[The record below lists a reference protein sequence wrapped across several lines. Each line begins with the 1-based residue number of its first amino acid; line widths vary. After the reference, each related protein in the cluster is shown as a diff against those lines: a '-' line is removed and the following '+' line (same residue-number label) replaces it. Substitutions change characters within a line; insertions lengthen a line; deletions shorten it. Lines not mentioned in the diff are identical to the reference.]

1 MDLITRFLD
10 ICFLRAGP
18 QDLPSS
24 SWLMKLSLV
33 VYFAVATVSQVI
45 EYSLPISL
53 AAAIAELV
61 LLLIVVAVLLRLR
74 GFSARFNQ
82 TITAISGTGVLIS
95 LIALPLVYLASGISP
110 ENMNLVDSVTM
121 LLIMFVLLWSL
132 MVTAHIF
139 RNALEIKAGM
149 AVALTIAYTIAM
161 MIVVGA
167 SMSGAAVK

>member
-24 SWLMKLSLV
+24 SWLMKLSLLI
-33 VYFAVATVSQVI
+33 YFAVATLSQLI

-53 AAAIAELV
+53 AAAVAELFL
-61 LLLIVVAVLLRLR
+61 LLLIVGLLLRVR
-74 GFSARFNQ
+74 GFSSRFKQ
-82 TITAISGTGVLIS
+82 TITAMAGSGVLIS
-95 LIALPLVYLASGISP
+95 LVALPLVHLAAGISP
-110 ENMNLVDSVTM
+110 ENMNLVDSAIMT
-121 LLIMFVLLWSL
+121 LIMFVLLWSL

-149 AVALTIAYTIAM
+149 AVALTVVYTIAM
-161 MIVVGA
+161 MVVVGA
-167 SMSGAAVK
+167 AMSGAAV

>member
-24 SWLMKLSLV
+24 SWLMKLSLLI
-33 VYFAVATVSQVI
+33 YFAVATLSQLI

-53 AAAIAELV
+53 AAAVAELFL
-61 LLLIVVAVLLRLR
+61 LLLIVGLLLRVR
-74 GFSARFNQ
+74 GFSSRFKQ
-82 TITAISGTGVLIS
+82 TITAMAGSGVLIS
-95 LIALPLVYLASGISP
+95 LVALPLVHFAAGISP
-110 ENMNLVDSVTM
+110 ENMNLVDSAIMT
-121 LLIMFVLLWSL
+121 LIMFVLLWSL

-149 AVALTIAYTIAM
+149 AVALTVVYTIAM
-161 MIVVGA
+161 MVVVGA
-167 SMSGAAVK
+167 AMSGAAV